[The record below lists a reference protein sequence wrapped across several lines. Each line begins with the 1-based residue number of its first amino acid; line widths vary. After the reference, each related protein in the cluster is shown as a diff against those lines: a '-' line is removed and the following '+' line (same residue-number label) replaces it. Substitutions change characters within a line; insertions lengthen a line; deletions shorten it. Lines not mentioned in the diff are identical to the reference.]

1 MTGGNNMTQTGQ
13 IVESLGGRKI
23 LGRNIRSL
31 EQLRE
36 QVRKGLPYGSV
47 EALAQKLRLQKSEA
61 AALMHLPER
70 TLARR
75 KKQNKLRAD
84 ESDRLFRIARIQALA
99 AEVLGSEDKAADW
112 LRRPNRALNGQSPL
126 ERLDTDLGTKQ
137 VEDILGRIQHGII
150 G

>member
-1 MTGGNNMTQTGQ
+1 MTQTGQ

>member
-1 MTGGNNMTQTGQ
+1 MAQTHQ

-23 LGRNIRSL
+23 LGRSVRSL

-36 QVRKGLPYGSV
+36 QVRDGLPYASV
-47 EALAQKLRLQKSEA
+47 EALGHKLRLKKSEA

-75 KKQNKLRAD
+75 KKQNKLRPD
-84 ESDRLFRIARIQALA
+84 ESDRLFRVARIQALA
-99 AEVLGSEDKAADW
+99 VEALGSEDKAAEW
-112 LRRPNRALNGQSPL
+112 LRRPNRALNGHSPL
-126 ERLDTDLGTKQ
+126 EWLDTDLGTRQ